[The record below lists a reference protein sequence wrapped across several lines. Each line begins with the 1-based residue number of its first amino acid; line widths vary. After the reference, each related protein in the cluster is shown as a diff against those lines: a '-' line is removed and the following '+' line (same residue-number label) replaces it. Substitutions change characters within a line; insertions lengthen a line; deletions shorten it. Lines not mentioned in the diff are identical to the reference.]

1 MGCKPYKSWE
11 DWLKDHPEDS
21 EESEEVDDDECA
33 DDETEMS
40 VEGGRGHLLRLWPG
54 RCSRQLQWTRVRCWR
69 VHVTR
74 GETASKT
81 LHVQDEGDV
90 DITLQ
95 DLCDEHET
103 AVSVRGVEGTFCVSG
118 VPCVARIRGECPEPQ
133 SNLLYGSYCAHQQ
146 PSGLF
151 ECLPCSSWEQWR
163 AHNGIQEDDQ
173 NDEDDEEGD
182 SDSSE

>member
-1 MGCKPYKSWE
+1 MHSAAFQSIATLLVLLAVLAPAT
-11 DWLKDHPEDS
+11 
-21 EESEEVDDDECA
+21 VDA
-33 DDETEMS
+33 RT
-40 VEGGRGHLLRLWPG
+40 VL
-54 RCSRQLQWTRVRCWR
+54 R

-103 AVSVRGVEGTFCVSG
+103 AVSVNGVEGTFCVSG

-133 SNLLYGSYCAHQQ
+133 SNLLYGSYCAQQQ

-163 AHNGIQEDDQ
+163 AHNGIQDDDL

-182 SDSSE
+182 NDSSE